1 MNIATKN
8 MNKMNYY
15 IVLTI
20 VLKHIKIMEIQRE
33 RDIRIISNQALD
45 DVGNPSED
53 LLASL

>member
-53 LLASL
+53 LVASL

>member
-45 DVGNPSED
+45 DVENLSED

>member
-20 VLKHIKIMEIQRE
+20 ILKHIKIMEIQRE
-33 RDIRIISNQALD
+33 RDIRITSNQALD
-45 DVGNPSED
+45 DVENLSED
-53 LLASL
+53 MLASL